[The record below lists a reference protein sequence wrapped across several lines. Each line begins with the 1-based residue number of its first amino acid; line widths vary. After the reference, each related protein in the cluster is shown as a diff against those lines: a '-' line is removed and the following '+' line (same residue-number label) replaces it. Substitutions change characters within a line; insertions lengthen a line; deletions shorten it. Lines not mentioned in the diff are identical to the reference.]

1 MTETMV
7 IRHVIVKKED
17 LVDVFPEKAPG
28 NTRPAGTG
36 WVKRIQKWNIGPT
49 KISVKLDVY
58 RFIFRSNSMQSIFY
72 FYKIIY
78 IEQLDN
84 LNEDNEG
91 FIV

>member
-58 RFIFRSNSMQSIFY
+58 RFIYHIIPLKDVT
-72 FYKIIY
+72 KIDILTKIY
-78 IEQLDN
+78 GEPRKRRK
-84 LNEDNEG
+84 
-91 FIV
+91 